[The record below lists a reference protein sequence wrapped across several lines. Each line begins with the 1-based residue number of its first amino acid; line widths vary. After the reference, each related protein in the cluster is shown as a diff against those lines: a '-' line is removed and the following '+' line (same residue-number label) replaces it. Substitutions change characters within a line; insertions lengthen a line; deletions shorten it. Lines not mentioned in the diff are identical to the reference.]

1 MDYMGY
7 HDLFDHLLTPPRDGQ
22 QPPATGRHP
31 WIRRLFFVR
40 RQGTK
45 N

>member
-7 HDLFDHLLTPPRDGQ
+7 HDLFDHLLTPPPE
-22 QPPATGRHP
+22 QPPQPAAGKRP
-31 WIRRLFFVR
+31 WIRRLFFGR
-40 RQGTK
+40 RQGPK